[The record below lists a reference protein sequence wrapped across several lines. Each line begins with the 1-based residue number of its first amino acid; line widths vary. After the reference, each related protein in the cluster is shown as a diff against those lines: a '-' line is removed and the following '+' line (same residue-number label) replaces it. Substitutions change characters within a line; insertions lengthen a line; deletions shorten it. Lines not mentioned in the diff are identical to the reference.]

1 MLEDPR
7 LSQTPVIVVA
17 DVDPGASY
25 KDIVEWTIVGLLRK
39 PYGMSE
45 LLTQLTSH
53 VQSSRLPNR
62 DYIASKRTAYQ
73 GVGQ

>member
-1 MLEDPR
+1 MRVLIADDDPR
-7 LSQTPVIVVA
+7 ETYEDMMECTA
-17 DVDPGASY
+17 
-25 KDIVEWTIVGLLRK
+25 VGWLRK

-53 VQSSRLPNR
+53 VQSFRLPNG